1 MICVMSDIEMEHN
14 KAFCDAIT
22 VAHKQKSKY
31 NNLKTLHL
39 VLKSKWFD
47 KIASGEKTSE
57 YRSWKKYWN
66 KKFTGSETVLV
77 PHRPFR
83 AVYEIP
89 MVPFDIIVFHK
100 GYTNEKMVF
109 QHNGLFLVKGYKND
123 LGEDIVYEI
132 KLGKR
137 LA

>member
-1 MICVMSDIEMEHN
+1 M
-14 KAFCDAIT
+14 
-22 VAHKQKSKY
+22 
-31 NNLKTLHL
+31 
-39 VLKSKWFD
+39 
-47 KIASGEKTSE
+47 
-57 YRSWKKYWN
+57 
-66 KKFTGSETVLV
+66 LV